1 MLRALLV
8 ASLVL
13 MQVSALACELNLIS
27 ADRSEADK
35 KRDAVSLPC
44 EMADLLPVKAGDTV
58 LDLLGGGGY
67 FSELLS
73 QQVGAQGK
81 VLLHNNK
88 AYLPYVDKQ
97 LELRL
102 ANNRLPNVTR
112 LDAEVD
118 ALPLA
123 PNSID
128 AVYFV
133 MGYHDMYHVDTGWK
147 IDPKQLMADIF
158 RALKPGGHML
168 VVDHNAPDNSG
179 IASAQELHRIEAAY
193 VRNELQNFGFEL
205 VTDSAVLRNNDD
217 DYSKSVFDKAVR
229 GKTDRFVFV
238 VKKPLKG

>member
-1 MLRALLV
+1 MLRTLLITTLLLSHISI
-8 ASLVL
+8 A
-13 MQVSALACELNLIS
+13 ACELDLE
-27 ADRSEADK
+27 APGRSDSDK
-35 KRDAVSLPC
+35 KRDAISLPC
-44 EMADLLPVKAGDTV
+44 AMTAVLPVKAGDTV

-67 FSELLS
+67 FSELLA
-73 QQVGAQGK
+73 QQVGAAGK

-97 LELRL
+97 LTARLADNRL
-102 ANNRLPNVTR
+102 ANVERV
-112 LDAEVD
+112 DAEVD
-118 ALPLA
+118 ALPLKPA
-123 PNSID
+123 SLN

-158 RALKPGGHML
+158 RALKPGGYML
-168 VVDHNAPDNSG
+168 VVDHNAAVGSG
-179 IASAQELHRIEAAY
+179 ISAAQQLHRIEAAY

-205 VTDSAVLRNNDD
+205 VTDSAVLRNSDD

>member
-1 MLRALLV
+1 MLRSVLLCTLLLSQSP
-8 ASLVL
+8 A
-13 MQVSALACELNLIS
+13 MACELDFNS
-27 ADRSEADK
+27 PGRSDNDK

-44 EMADLLPVKAGDTV
+44 EMTNILPVKAGDTV

-102 ANNRLPNVTR
+102 AGNRLPNVTR

-118 ALPLA
+118 ALPLT

-128 AVYFV
+128 AVYFI

-147 IDPKQLMADIF
+147 INPKQLMMDIL
-158 RALKPGGHML
+158 RVLKPGGQML

-179 IASAQELHRIEAAY
+179 ITSAQQLHRIEAAY
-193 VRNELQNFGFEL
+193 VRDELF
-205 VTDSAVLRNNDD
+205 
-217 DYSKSVFDKAVR
+217 
-229 GKTDRFVFV
+229 
-238 VKKPLKG
+238 